1 MHIRLCGLFL
11 ILGLA
16 YALPA
21 VQQAE
26 AAGWDIESDN
36 FQIRTFRGGP
46 AAQQLLKQC
55 EALRADLQQVW
66 LTVEDRGPWS
76 PRCQVFV
83 HATKSSY
90 ETAVGRG
97 GAQTSGS
104 SLIQTAGGEIVSRR
118 IDLLYDAKKGVS
130 ALPHELTHVV
140 LADRFE
146 NGRPPRWLDEGIA
159 TMADS
164 PEKRMLH
171 HRDCHQ
177 ALQNGD
183 ALRVVQLLRLEQFT
197 SAKQVPAF
205 YGQSLSL
212 VHFLA
217 EQDEP
222 TRLIDFAEAAT
233 RRGYDR
239 ALREIYQIEGIED
252 LERRWRK
259 YAKEIGPKAPQSLVS
274 MIAP

>member
-1 MHIRLCGLFL
+1 MQIRSCGLFL
-11 ILGLA
+11 ILGLVHS
-16 YALPA
+16 LT
-21 VQQAE
+21 QAPVAQ
-26 AAGWDIESDN
+26 AAGWDIESAN

-46 AAQQLLKQC
+46 SASQLLKQC
-55 EALRADLQQVW
+55 EALRSDLQQVW
-66 LTVEDRGPWS
+66 LTAEDRGDWS
-76 PRCQVFV
+76 PRCQVYV
-83 HATKSSY
+83 HATKASY
-90 ETAVGRG
+90 QTAVGRG
-97 GAQTSGS
+97 AAQTSGS
-104 SLIQTAGGEIVSRR
+104 SLIQAVRGEIISRR
-118 IDLLYDAKKGVS
+118 IDLLYDAQKGTS

-146 NGRPPRWLDEGIA
+146 NGRPPRWLDEGVA

-177 ALQNGD
+177 ALQSGD

-222 TRLIDFAEAAT
+222 TRLIDFAEAASK
-233 RRGYDR
+233 RGYDR
-239 ALREIYQIEGIED
+239 ALREIYQIEGIEE

-259 YAKEIGPKAPQSLVS
+259 YAWEVGPKAPQSLVS
-274 MIAP
+274 FIAP

>member
-1 MHIRLCGLFL
+1 MQTRFHGLFL
-11 ILGLA
+11 ILGLVISQHA
-16 YALPA
+16 GA
-21 VQQAE
+21 AE
-26 AAGWDIESDN
+26 WDSQSSN

-46 AAQQLLKQC
+46 NAQQLLEQC
-55 EALRADLQQVW
+55 ERLRLDLQQVW
-66 LTVEDRGPWS
+66 LSEADRRDWS
-76 PRCQVFV
+76 PRCQVIV
-83 HATKSSY
+83 HATKASY
-90 ETAVGRG
+90 QTAVGGG

-104 SLIQTAGGEIVSRR
+104 SLVQASRGVIVNRR
-118 IDLLYDAKKGVS
+118 IDLLYDAKKGAS
-130 ALPHELTHVV
+130 ALPHELTHIV

-146 NGRPPRWLDEGIA
+146 DGHPPRWLDEGIA

-164 PEKRMLH
+164 QEKRTLH
-171 HRDCHQ
+171 HRDCHD
-177 ALQNGD
+177 ALRSGD

-222 TRLIDFAEAAT
+222 TKLIDFAEAAIE
-233 RRGYDR
+233 RGYDR
-239 ALREIYQIEGIED
+239 ALRDIYQIEGIEE

-259 YAKEIGPKAPQSLVS
+259 YAWNTGARAPQSLVS
-274 MIAP
+274 FVR